1 MASQDYLFAPEILDI
16 DLDQSDAKFNPK
28 LSIADP
34 GEGLVVR
41 PLAKQDYE
49 KGFLQ
54 VLSIIW
60 VCFYLLCFIYSFA
73 IGWYAAVIRKCWTLL
88 ILHPQ
93 CIKKQD

>member
-1 MASQDYLFAPEILDI
+1 MAVDMDYLFAPEILDI
-16 DLDQSDAKFNPK
+16 DLDQNCDAKFNPK

-54 VLSIIW
+54 VFTFKFTFF
-60 VCFYLLCFIYSFA
+60 VFDFDFLL
-73 IGWYAAVIRKCWTLL
+73 KLHL
-88 ILHPQ
+88 IQ
-93 CIKKQD
+93 GARD

>member
-60 VCFYLLCFIYSFA
+60 VCFYLLCFT
-73 IGWYAAVIRKCWTLL
+73 VLL
-88 ILHPQ
+88 
-93 CIKKQD
+93 